1 MREMSVT
8 DMLLSYLGGVE
19 SDLFRHSKQNR
30 QLRGSEGGLLV
41 KRGDGNDEGYIRTT
55 SILDM
60 ECGEELELNRDIACI
75 DLVIALADWITHAGP
90 TRRRRKRS
98 VDKDSAC

>member
-1 MREMSVT
+1 MRENSVN

-60 ECGEELELNRDIACI
+60 ECGEVLS
-75 DLVIALADWITHAGP
+75 DW
-90 TRRRRKRS
+90 
-98 VDKDSAC
+98 D